1 MREIGPRTVHQWKE
15 KSKMQKQLLTPKEA
29 AQLLGVKVNT
39 LYIWALQRKV
49 PSIKLG
55 RCRRFDEDELIALIK
70 RNRVEDL

>member
-1 MREIGPRTVHQWKE
+1 
-15 KSKMQKQLLTPKEA
+15 MQKQLLTPKEA